1 MKPLSFFFA
10 ALPFAFALFR
20 AVRTGSDFRYF
31 WVALAASAGA
41 AAIVRFTKRF
51 PRGPRLAVGLAAVV
65 FVGATLVALLA
76 AMLLGT
82 TLGLGIL
89 VVAAS
94 FGFCFAAGAGLRV
107 AGR

>member
-1 MKPLSFFFA
+1 MKPLSFLFA

-31 WVALAASAGA
+31 WVALAASGGA
-41 AAIVRFTKRF
+41 AATMMLARRFI
-51 PRGPRLAVGLAAVV
+51 RGPRLAVGLAAGV
-65 FVGATLVALLA
+65 FVVATLVAMLT

-82 TLGLGIL
+82 TPGLGIL

-94 FGFCFAAGAGLRV
+94 FGFCFAVGAGLRV